1 MDDNVQLFLF
11 IIEFTTFMTYLLYYQ
26 IQNLINFF
34 YRDLSFGRGQTAPV
48 KGAEMP
54 EIITTEPW
62 DGKDGELPPEEDI
75 DLSDVDLEK
84 DEL

>member
-1 MDDNVQLFLF
+1 M
-11 IIEFTTFMTYLLYYQ
+11 
-26 IQNLINFF
+26 
-34 YRDLSFGRGQTAPV
+34 SFGRGQTAPV

-54 EIITTEPW
+54 KIITTEPW

>member
-1 MDDNVQLFLF
+1 M
-11 IIEFTTFMTYLLYYQ
+11 LLVFCRLLLVLL
-26 IQNLINFF
+26 LIH
-34 YRDLSFGRGQTAPV
+34 RDLSFGRGQTAPV
-48 KGAEMP
+48 RGAEMP
-54 EIITTEPW
+54 KISKTEPW